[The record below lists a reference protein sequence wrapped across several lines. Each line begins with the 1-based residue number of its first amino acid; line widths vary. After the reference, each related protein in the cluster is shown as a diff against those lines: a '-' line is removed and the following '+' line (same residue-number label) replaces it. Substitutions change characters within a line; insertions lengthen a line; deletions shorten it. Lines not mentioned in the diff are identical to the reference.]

1 MKNYMNRGQ
10 ESLIRIYLQRISRVN
25 FNIIIHAE
33 EREDT
38 IMQTV
43 RVLMVLPNLRVS
55 NGVTNFVMNYYRG
68 VDHKDINIDFATLS
82 YRESPYLD
90 EVKEAGSKV
99 FILPSVVR
107 KPIQHLRACRRI
119 LKEGRYDIIHVN
131 TLNQAIPILLLSK
144 KTVRVR
150 ILHSHSTGI
159 GESRIKEI
167 INKAFLPILLKLS
180 NCYSACSTNAG
191 TTLFGE
197 KPFVIIPNVIVPEKF
212 KHDKVKRR
220 VIREREETT
229 DKKIIGT
236 VGRLAEP
243 KNPLFSMKVIEAV
256 IKQCQAIEY
265 WWIGSGP
272 LDSFIKQ
279 YVQDHNLSE
288 KVRLFGSRDDI
299 SDLYQAMDLFFLPS
313 RFEGFGLAC
322 IEAQAAGLPC
332 VVSTEFPP
340 EIDVTGN
347 VKFIALDEDITS
359 WSNALIECLDKGVDE
374 EAAYEACVRSNYS
387 EANSGHLLVDYYYK
401 CLNIDSL

>member
-1 MKNYMNRGQ
+1 
-10 ESLIRIYLQRISRVN
+10 
-25 FNIIIHAE
+25 
-33 EREDT
+33 
-38 IMQTV
+38 MQAV

-55 NGVTNFVMNYYRG
+55 NGVTNFAMNYFRG
-68 VDHKDINIDFATLS
+68 VDHKEIHIDFATLS

-90 EVKEAGSKV
+90 EVKKSGSKV
-99 FILPSVVR
+99 FILPPVAR

-119 LKEGRYDIIHVN
+119 LKEGRYDIVHVN
-131 TLNQAIPILLLSK
+131 TLNQAIPIMLLAK

-150 ILHSHSTGI
+150 IIHSHSTGI

-167 INKAFLPILLKLS
+167 INRAFIPILLKLS

-191 TTLFGE
+191 KTLFGE
-197 KPFVIIPNVIVPEKF
+197 KQFVIIPNVIMPEKF
-212 KHDKVKRR
+212 KHDKGKRR
-220 VIREREETT
+220 VIREREEATG
-229 DKKIIGT
+229 KKIIGT

-243 KNPLFSMKVIEAV
+243 KNPFFSMKIIEAV
-256 IKQCQAIEY
+256 LKQRQEIEY

-272 LDSFIKQ
+272 LDSVIEQ
-279 YVQDHNLSE
+279 YVDEHNLSE
-288 KVRLFGSRDDI
+288 NVRLFGSREDI

-340 EIDVTGN
+340 EVDVTGN
-347 VKFIALDEDITS
+347 VRFIALDEDITL

-374 EAAYEACVRSNYS
+374 EAAYEACMRSDYS
-387 EANSGHLLVDYYYK
+387 QANSGHLLVDYYYK
-401 CLNIDSL
+401 CLNTASYY